1 MTDAK
6 HDLHVYLREGRAALL
21 WKLDGLSEYDAR
33 RPLTPTGT
41 NLLGLVKHMSTV
53 QLLTLGW
60 VFDRHFTEPVAW
72 FRRDLPPNTDMWAL
86 PEESRAYVVGVF
98 ERASAHADATIAE
111 LDPDTRGNMPWLAD
125 ADGRPTLIRAMAHVV
140 AELHRH
146 LGQADIVRELAD
158 GTVGLYQHTP
168 FLPDGDAA
176 WWADHR
182 DRVERA
188 AKEAAG

>member
-21 WKLDGLSEYDAR
+21 WKLDGLSEYDVR

-41 NLLGLVKHMSTV
+41 NLLGLVKHMTTV

-72 FRRDLPPNTDMWAL
+72 FQRDLPPNTDMWAL
-86 PEESRAYVVGVF
+86 PEESRAYVIGVY
-98 ERASAHADATIAE
+98 EKASAHADATIAE
-111 LDPDTRGNMPWLAD
+111 LDPDTRGNMPWLGD

-140 AELHRH
+140 AELQRH
-146 LGQADIVRELAD
+146 LGQADIVRELVD
-158 GTVGLYQHTP
+158 GSAGLYEHTL

-182 DRVERA
+182 ERVERA
-188 AKEAAG
+188 AKEADA